1 MPIKGFTDQG
11 FVSFPKIGDIRKGAE
26 KEPNKPG
33 ADLTYFRAVFPEDE
47 GGAAATFARVY
58 GDEPREVNVLLPFD
72 EIERCW
78 ETWQEEHT
86 AGALQ
91 HRCDGETC
99 VMWRGED
106 GEMQFTPKPCP
117 GGCVPQ
123 GRLKVIVPELR
134 RLAYLV
140 VHTTSVW
147 DIHEIT
153 ANLNALKGL
162 TRNGIKGIPL
172 VLKRRP
178 RKISTPRGNG
188 KRVRQEKWLLSVEA
202 DQQWVE
208 QQLGAMAR
216 AALPATVES
225 DADAE
230 AVLLENRRLLRG
242 DGEVDL
248 VTGEVVGPDWDE
260 VPDEDEED
268 PPDEYTIRLNE
279 AMAYTLDSGRR
290 LGQLTDI
297 ELNEVLDKITAL
309 DNPNQKMLT
318 VKGHVE
324 FLLGYLAKLQGES
337 AGRAEPQGEPVLQEA
352 ML

>member
-178 RKISTPRGNG
+178 RKISTPWRQISNG
-188 KRVRQEKWLLSVEA
+188 SSNSSGQWPGRHFPPLLNRMRMLKPYCWRTVGFYAATTKWISSPARSSARIGTRCRARTKRNRSTNTPSGSTKRWPTR
-202 DQQWVE
+202 WT
-208 QQLGAMAR
+208 
-216 AALPATVES
+216 AA
-225 DADAE
+225 
-230 AVLLENRRLLRG
+230 G
-242 DGEVDL
+242 
-248 VTGEVVGPDWDE
+248 
-260 VPDEDEED
+260 
-268 PPDEYTIRLNE
+268 
-279 AMAYTLDSGRR
+279 DSGSSP
-290 LGQLTDI
+290 T
-297 ELNEVLDKITAL
+297 
-309 DNPNQKMLT
+309 
-318 VKGHVE
+318 
-324 FLLGYLAKLQGES
+324 
-337 AGRAEPQGEPVLQEA
+337 
-352 ML
+352 